1 MIINGPEFES
11 QQDIRLVK
19 SFEQASPSE
28 ALKTLE
34 RRQER
39 EYFKLDSSAFKMS
52 FENEDRD

>member
-1 MIINGPEFES
+1 MIINGPELES
-11 QQDIRLVK
+11 QQDVRLIK
-19 SFEQASPSE
+19 SSEHATPSE

-52 FENEDRD
+52 FEDEDRN